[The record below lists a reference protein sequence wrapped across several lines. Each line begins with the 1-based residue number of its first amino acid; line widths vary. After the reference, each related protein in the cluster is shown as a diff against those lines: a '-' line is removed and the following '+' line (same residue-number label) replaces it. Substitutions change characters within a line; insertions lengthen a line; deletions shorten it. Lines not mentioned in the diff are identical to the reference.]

1 MVVSKS
7 DIIRAA
13 LLAGRTLS
21 SANRGGAK
29 SRIEA
34 RWRIAAI
41 NLALDLDEPPVSDP
55 PKDMQRNTQWDRLD
69 PSEKS
74 VLNFTLGCVVA
85 KLVSERLFNAPL
97 LLHHDVYE
105 AFLHTKLGRRNKRP
119 DFVGWTGHVGHRW
132 LALEAKGRSHR
143 PRQSG
148 LERAKAQATALATVR
163 NQPVAC
169 HATCWAYGKRQV
181 VAYYEDPA
189 PSPDE
194 GEGFHLE
201 VAEGMFAN
209 AYYAPLLPLLE
220 VAEVPRG
227 DDEVIIYRV
236 ASFDLSIVLHYKL
249 DAAIGVSRGLSLA
262 AAPGGRDLEQM
273 EGLMELTPFPEIMI
287 DDVPLGPDG
296 VAIIP
301 GGTWND

>member
-1 MVVSKS
+1 MSFVLSGKGENFDPPFASANGSKSLLVSKG

-13 LLAGRTLS
+13 LLAGRTLG

-41 NLALDLDEPPVSDP
+41 NLALDLDEPPVGDP
-55 PKDMQRNTQWDRLD
+55 PKYMQRNTLWDRLD

-85 KLVSERLFNAPL
+85 KLVSERLLNAPL
-97 LLHHDVYE
+97 LLHHDVYG
-105 AFLHTKLGRRNKRP
+105 AFLRTKLGHRNKRP

-163 NQPVAC
+163 NKPVAC

-181 VAYYEDPA
+181 VSYYEDPA

-194 GEGFHLE
+194 GESLHLE

-209 AYYAPLLPLLE
+209 AYYAPLFPLLE
-220 VAEVPRG
+220 VAEVDWRNE
-227 DDEVIIYRV
+227 EVISYRV
-236 ASFDLSIVLHYKL
+236 ASFDLSIVLHHKL
-249 DAAIGVSRGLSLA
+249 DAAVGESASLNRHLTV
-262 AAPGGRDLEQM
+262 APRDRDSEQM
-273 EGLMELTPFPEIMI
+273 ERPT
-287 DDVPLGPDG
+287 D
-296 VAIIP
+296 
-301 GGTWND
+301 